1 MASKI
6 AHSQEP
12 DRDTSHAYLEWL
24 TMEARLLQ
32 EELFPA
38 ADHSRQ
44 LAPCNTFS
52 KGFHFPVGRSWRE
65 VPPPSSRAEAVLR
78 TVGVEFPNHQAA

>member
-1 MASKI
+1 MS
-6 AHSQEP
+6 HLSESN
-12 DRDTSHAYLEWL
+12 RDTRHAYLEWL

-38 ADHSRQ
+38 ADNSRQ
-44 LAPCNTFS
+44 LAPCNTFAKS
-52 KGFHFPVGRSWRE
+52 FHFPAGGDWRE

-78 TVGVEFPNHQAA
+78 SVGVEFPNYQAA